1 MAETYSKKYLQAV
14 FTVKRR
20 RNLFLFSILILCI
33 FCSSWGFFAHQKINK
48 LAVFTLPGDMIG
60 FYKNNIAFITDHAV
74 DADKRRYSDTAEAPR
89 HFIDADRYG
98 EHPFDSIPEKWKD
111 AEAKFSK
118 AILQENGIVPW
129 QIERTYYSLIK
140 AFQMRDSIRILR
152 LSADLG
158 HYIADAHV
166 PLHTTENYNGQKS
179 GQIGIHGFWE
189 SRLPELFATEY
200 DFIVGRAN
208 YIDNPLKTAWN
219 IVRNSHSYVDTVL
232 LIESRLSKQIA
243 SDRKFSFSKRNGRVE
258 RQYSEEFS
266 RTYHKALNK
275 MVEKQMRASIL
286 MIGSYW
292 YSAWV
297 DAGQPILK
305 NFAPNELSAEEKNT
319 LKRELELFQ
328 KGKIIGRKEN

>member
-1 MAETYSKKYLQAV
+1 MAESYPKKYLQRV
-14 FTVKRR
+14 FTVKRN
-20 RNLFLFSILILCI
+20 RNLFLISILILSF

-48 LAVFTLPGDMIG
+48 LAVFILPSDMIG
-60 FYKNNIAFITDHAV
+60 FYKNNIVFITDHAV

-98 EHPFDSIPEKWKD
+98 ENPFDSIPEKWKD

-129 QIERTYYSLIK
+129 QIERTYYSLVK
-140 AFQMRDSIRILR
+140 AFQIRDSISILR

-158 HYIADAHV
+158 HYVSDAHV
-166 PLHTTENYNGQKS
+166 PLHTTENYNGQHS

-200 DFIVGRAN
+200 DFIVGRAI
-208 YIDNPLKTAWN
+208 YIDNPLKSAWS
-219 IVRNSHSYVDTVL
+219 IVRNSHSYVDSVL

-243 SDRKFSFSKRNGRVE
+243 SDRKFNFSKRNGRVD

-266 RTYHKALNK
+266 TAYHQALNK

-292 YSAWV
+292 YSAWI
-297 DAGQPILK
+297 DAGQPRLK
-305 NFAPNELSAEEKNT
+305 NFIPKELSDQEKNI
-319 LKRELELFQ
+319 LKKESELFQ
-328 KGKIIGRKEN
+328 KGEIIGRKEN